1 MLFVLS
7 ICSAD
12 DEVLQRLSSTFS
24 AETKARDD
32 ETHMCVHQTVPGYV
46 VVQG

>member
-1 MLFVLS
+1 MLFISS
-7 ICSAD
+7 IFSAE

-32 ETHMCVHQTVPGYV
+32 ETHMCVHQTLPGCV
-46 VVQG
+46 V